1 LGERDIEREISRG
14 GFLER
19 DFERVGMARWCS
31 STEGMLDGGAVKRSV
46 RERERER
53 ERERSLKW
61 IASSGSYPF

>member
-1 LGERDIEREISRG
+1 MAEEGTKYRDISHGWLRVRVREIVYWEREIVRG

-46 RERERER
+46 RER
-53 ERERSLKW
+53 
-61 IASSGSYPF
+61 

>member
-53 ERERSLKW
+53 ERE
-61 IASSGSYPF
+61 A